1 VRIGL
6 PSRAPSSFASKV
18 SACTNV
24 VAESLSDKTNRVL
37 ALKKG
42 KKKEEEL
49 DAGGAERE
57 AGQE

>member
-1 VRIGL
+1 
-6 PSRAPSSFASKV
+6 
-18 SACTNV
+18 V